1 MTTTLDECV
10 LLLGK
15 DDRAAINDGFSLLSS
30 LAAEQ
35 PDIVGQLGEPFIDQS
50 GWLQIDMST
59 RGQLWGRLSG
69 KVQERLKAWLFHWS
83 ISTSG
88 GWA

>member
-35 PDIVGQLGEPFIDQS
+35 PDIVGQLGEPFID
-50 GWLQIDMST
+50 
-59 RGQLWGRLSG
+59 
-69 KVQERLKAWLFHWS
+69 
-83 ISTSG
+83 
-88 GWA
+88 